1 MLSEEQA
8 KNIKEQIISQ
18 IDSWHATEQ
27 QKQEAKKQIQEMPTK
42 ELEAFLIKNKLI
54 KSGQESKETEQEKQ
68 SETKHQCPFCLI
80 VGKKIS
86 SHIIDENKTSLAVLE
101 INPLSKGHT
110 LVISKK
116 HQAIEKIPSQAF
128 TLAKKISRKLKLKLK
143 PENISIQSAELFQH
157 GAINIIPVYKGIELK
172 KYSASQNELKEIQE
186 KLISKRKPQTEII
199 REKKSRKPEHLEKAP
214 IRMP

>member
-80 VGKKIS
+80 VGKKIP